1 MKLRLMLAAAAL
13 LSSAALA
20 HAATAT
26 LSIIIN
32 SSPSATVACT
42 PPTTLVA
49 PLAVG
54 AVVCPIT
61 ITPAGWSGAL
71 ALSGTNAASFALA
84 GSNLVVG
91 SAALPAGAYSVTIT
105 STP

>member
-1 MKLRLMLAAAAL
+1 MKSRLILAAAAL
-13 LSSAALA
+13 LASAAA
-20 HAATAT
+20 ADAATAT

-32 SSPSATVACT
+32 SSPSATIACT
-42 PPTTLVA
+42 PPPTLTA

-61 ITPAGWSGAL
+61 ITPAGWSGAI
-71 ALSGTNAASFALA
+71 ALSGTNASSFALA

-91 SAALPAGAYSVTIT
+91 AAALPAGAYSVTLT